1 MVQIIKLFFCT
12 AKGKKIVERERGKKD
27 NKSDLKR
34 KEGNNGTI
42 KNLVMLWGWYLKRIL
57 R

>member
-12 AKGKKIVERERGKKD
+12 AKGKKIVEQERGKKD

-42 KNLVMLWGWYLKRIL
+42 KNLVMLWGWYLKWIL
-57 R
+57 S

>member
-12 AKGKKIVERERGKKD
+12 AKGKKIVEREIGKKD

-42 KNLVMLWGWYLKRIL
+42 KNLVMLWGWYLKWIL
-57 R
+57 S